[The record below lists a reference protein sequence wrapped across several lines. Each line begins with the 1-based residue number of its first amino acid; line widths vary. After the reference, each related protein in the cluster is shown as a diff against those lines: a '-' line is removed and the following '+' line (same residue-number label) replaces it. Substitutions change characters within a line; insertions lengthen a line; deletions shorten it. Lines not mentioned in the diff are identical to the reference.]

1 METGILKFSTVR
13 YFLTKLKKGFGDRE
27 NETIKVAELKK
38 VEQEDRIMKDF
49 V

>member
-1 METGILKFSTVR
+1 MKFSTVR
-13 YFLTKLKKGFGDRE
+13 DFLTKLNKGFGDRE

-38 VEQEDRIMKDF
+38 VEQEDRIMKCF